1 MTQIK
6 TIRIATRK
14 SKLALWQAHYVKSA
28 IEKQHPDI
36 HVSFVE
42 MTTEGD
48 QNQQVALTKIGG
60 KSLFVKSLQNALLHH
75 DADIAVHSIKDMSVQ
90 ETNGLTLAAIC
101 ERADPRDAFLSNDYA
116 DLLSLPQNAVVG
128 TASPRRESLM
138 KSLRPDISI
147 TLLRGNVDT
156 RLAKL
161 QNKEYDA
168 IVLAAAGL
176 HRLQLTHHIRSYFAE
191 DFFTPAI
198 GQGAIGIECREA
210 DQALQTLLQSLNH
223 ADTARCVTTERAV
236 NKILGGD
243 CHTPIGA
250 HAIIHDG
257 VMQLNAM
264 IASLDGKQIYRAH
277 ATAAL
282 NDASEIALG
291 TRVAQDLLA
300 QGAKDLLDHA

>member
-14 SKLALWQAHYVKSA
+14 SKLALWQAYYVKSA

-48 QNQQVALTKIGG
+48 QNQQVALTHIGG

-90 ETNGLTLAAIC
+90 ETKGLTLAAIC

-176 HRLQLTHHIRSYFAE
+176 HRLQLTHHIQSYFAE

-223 ADTARCVTTERAV
+223 ADTARCVTAERAV

-250 HAIIHDG
+250 HATIHDD

-264 IASLDGKQIYRAH
+264 IASLDGKKIYRAH
-277 ATAAL
+277 AAAAL
-282 NDASEIALG
+282 SDASEIALG